1 MKEKPLII
9 LGTGEFAQ
17 LAHYYFTQDAARQ
30 VAAFTVD
37 AQFARAT
44 DHLGLPLLPFE
55 EVELRFPPSDYDFFV
70 AIGYSELNA
79 ARARKSAEA
88 KAKGYTLATYVSSR
102 ASTWPDLE
110 LGENAFIMENT
121 MIQPFVKVGRNCI
134 MWCGSSIGHHVV
146 IGDNCF
152 FAAGATVAGGVTI
165 GGNCFLGIHATI
177 REHLTIGAEC
187 IIGAG
192 ALVLRDTPPGT
203 AYTAT
208 ATPRSEIPSRRLKA
222 ML

>member
-9 LGTGEFAQ
+9 LGTGEFAE

-30 VAAFTVD
+30 VAAFSAD
-37 AQFARAT
+37 AQYVRAT
-44 DHLGLPLLPFE
+44 EYLGLPLLPFE
-55 EVELRFPPSDYDFFV
+55 EVERRFPPSDYDFFV
-70 AIGYSELNA
+70 AIGYSDLNA

-88 KAKGYTLATYVSSR
+88 KAKGYTLANYVSSR

-110 LGENAFIMENT
+110 LGDNTFIMENT
-121 MIQPFVKVGRNCI
+121 IIQPFVKVGRNCI

-146 IGDNCF
+146 IGENCF
-152 FAAGATVAGGVTI
+152 FAAGATVAGGVTL
-165 GGNCFLGIHATI
+165 GDNCFLGNQAGI
-177 REHLTIGAEC
+177 REHLK
-187 IIGAG
+187 IGAG
-192 ALVLRDTPPGT
+192 CIVGAGAMVLRDTLPGT
-203 AYTAT
+203 AYTAN